1 MGLTALAPSPCRG
14 QRSACQLRWLVGS
27 GRSTNCKR
35 SGHCLLR
42 AQVSRQQELHSELLE
57 EHDRL
62 RRQGTAMR
70 SQLDE
75 AAAQLLHL
83 KAQFEKGKRA

>member
-1 MGLTALAPSPCRG
+1 M
-14 QRSACQLRWLVGS
+14 
-27 GRSTNCKR
+27 
-35 SGHCLLR
+35 
-42 AQVSRQQELHSELLE
+42 SRQQELHSELLE

-83 KAQFEKGKRA
+83 KAQFEKGKRGEQKAWLHVKIRRVLLTFPFFLS